1 MIVARAFPQ
10 MRHVTS
16 SRRAAGAMLAGC
28 RCFRQ
33 LSLGNNCPLGIS
45 TFSLVTLST
54 SPISLHFLPHHH
66 PAPDKMHITGLSS
79 LLLLAA
85 GAVQATSWSF
95 DAGSVSVTSKKGG
108 EAPKER

>member
-1 MIVARAFPQ
+1 
-10 MRHVTS
+10 
-16 SRRAAGAMLAGC
+16 
-28 RCFRQ
+28 
-33 LSLGNNCPLGIS
+33 
-45 TFSLVTLST
+45 
-54 SPISLHFLPHHH
+54 
-66 PAPDKMHITGLSS
+66 MHITGLSS